1 MPRLTLVLALLI
13 PFWSKF
19 LTLKKDDQLANETFP
34 VENFH
39 VCAPFSNATLER
51 LFSQMSLVKTTVT
64 NTLIND
70 SLNSLLRIGI
80 SGNTLQHF
88 HKTC

>member
-34 VENFH
+34 VDF
-39 VCAPFSNATLER
+39 
-51 LFSQMSLVKTTVT
+51 Q
-64 NTLIND
+64 D
-70 SLNSLLRIGI
+70 LRPSIFQCNIGEVI
-80 SGNTLQHF
+80 
-88 HKTC
+88 

>member
-34 VENFH
+34 VDFQD
-39 VCAPFSNATLER
+39 LR
-51 LFSQMSLVKTTVT
+51 LCTIFQC
-64 NTLIND
+64 N
-70 SLNSLLRIGI
+70 IGEVI
-80 SGNTLQHF
+80 
-88 HKTC
+88 

>member
-34 VENFH
+34 VDFQD
-39 VCAPFSNATLER
+39 LR
-51 LFSQMSLVKTTVT
+51 LGHFPM
-64 NTLIND
+64 
-70 SLNSLLRIGI
+70 
-80 SGNTLQHF
+80 QHWRGYLA
-88 HKTC
+88 K